1 MKKVYYIG
9 NNLHG
14 CYNVRCLFPLQ
25 ENGYDGDRTTF
36 QLKRATPEM
45 KAKALVQADV
55 VVFHRPEKDEQLL
68 IALKLKQAGKK
79 IVFDN
84 DDTYKDFGGFKFNEY
99 MNEEKVKLGLGTLDK
114 NIESFLKVADLV
126 TCSTEFLKK
135 EYEQINP
142 NVIVLPNTV
151 DPFYYPE
158 PKRNDTDIIR
168 IGITGSVGITADVE
182 ALKPIIEH
190 YQNDPRVRLVLLS
203 LPPEGE
209 NEIYQKLY
217 VEEYAFWNKVN
228 IEWHS
233 FVTADKY
240 YEYLN
245 DLKLDMVIIPR
256 ADSYFNRCKS
266 NLKFLENSML
276 EIPTIGQSFPTGD
289 SPYEVNP
296 EDAKHLLLATDT
308 ESWIAQ
314 IEKLIADK
322 ELRLKIGKE
331 AHEYVE
337 VNYSIEKLAHLW
349 KEAYDTL
356 FTNKENNVS

>member
-1 MKKVYYIG
+1 MKVYYIG
-9 NNLHG
+9 SYEG
-14 CYNVRCLFPLQ
+14 CFNVRCLFPLQ
-25 ENGYDGDRTTF
+25 ENGWNGDRTT
-36 QLKRATPEM
+36 LGLNRISPDN
-45 KAKALVQADV
+45 KAKALIDADV
-55 VVFHRPEKDEQLL
+55 VVFHRPEKEEDL
-68 IALKLKQAGKK
+68 AVMRKLKQVGKK

-84 DDTYKDFGGFKFNEY
+84 DDTYKDHNGFKFNDY
-99 MNEEKVKLGLGTLDK
+99 MTEEKAKLGLDTLNK
-114 NIESFLKVADLV
+114 NIDTFMKEADLI

-142 NVIVLPNTV
+142 NVVVLPNTV
-151 DPFYYPE
+151 DPFYFPE
-158 PKRNDTDIIR
+158 PARNESDIIR

-182 ALKPIIEH
+182 VLKPIIEH
-190 YQNDPRVRLVLLS
+190 YQHDPRVRLVLLS

-209 NEIYQKLY
+209 NAIYKKLY
-217 VEEYAFWNKVN
+217 VDEYAFWNKVN

-233 FVTADKY
+233 FVKTDVY

-245 DLKLDMVIIPR
+245 NLKLDMVIIPR
-256 ADSYFNRCKS
+256 SDSYFNRCKS

-308 ESWIAQ
+308 QSWIEQ

-322 ELRLKIGKE
+322 ELRREMGKK
-331 AHEYVE
+331 AREYVE
-337 VNYSIEKLAHLW
+337 ETYSIANNAHKW
-349 KEAYDTL
+349 VDAYKSI
-356 FTNKENNVS
+356 FKVV

>member
-1 MKKVYYIG
+1 MKVYFI
-9 NNLHG
+9 NSNKEG

-25 ENGYDGDRTTF
+25 ENGWDGDRTTF
-36 QLKRATPEM
+36 IPSRPTPEN
-45 KAKALVQADV
+45 KARALMSSDIA
-55 VVFHRPEKDEQLL
+55 VFHRPDTAESLVV
-68 IALKLKQAGKK
+68 ARKLKEAGKK

-84 DDTYKDFGGFKFNEY
+84 DDTYQDYGGFKFTEFV
-99 MNEEKVKLGLGTLDK
+99 NEEMVKKGLKTL
-114 NIESFLKVADLV
+114 NESLDTFAKEADLI

-142 NVIVLPNTV
+142 NTIVLPNTV

-158 PKRNDTDIIR
+158 PLRNDTDIVR

-182 ALKPIIEH
+182 VLKPIIEH

-209 NEIYQKLY
+209 NEIYKKLY
-217 VEEYAFWNKVN
+217 VNEYAFWNKVN

-233 FVTADKY
+233 FVPYDQY

-245 DLKLDMVIIPR
+245 GLKLDFVIIPR

-276 EIPTIGQSFPTGD
+276 EIPSVCQSFSTGD
-289 SPYEVNP
+289 SPYEQNP
-296 EDAKHLLLATDT
+296 SDKEYLLLATDT
-308 ESWIAQ
+308 ASWIEQ
-314 IEKLIADK
+314 IEKLINDK
-322 ELRLKIGKE
+322 ELRREMGKK

-337 VNYSIEKLAHLW
+337 REYSIEKHASKW
-349 KEAYDTL
+349 KDAYSKLLDN
-356 FTNKENNVS
+356 NKKN

>member
-1 MKKVYYIG
+1 MKVYYIG
-9 NNLHG
+9 SYEG
-14 CYNVRCLFPLQ
+14 CFNVRCLFPLQ
-25 ENGYDGDRTTF
+25 ENGWNGDRTT
-36 QLKRATPEM
+36 LGLNRISPDN
-45 KAKALVQADV
+45 KAKALIDADV
-55 VVFHRPEKDEQLL
+55 VVFHRPEKEEDL
-68 IALKLKQAGKK
+68 AVMRKLKQVGKK

-84 DDTYKDFGGFKFNEY
+84 DDTYKDHNGFKFNDY
-99 MNEEKVKLGLGTLDK
+99 MTEEKAKLGLDTLNK
-114 NIESFLKVADLV
+114 NIDTFMKEADLI

-142 NVIVLPNTV
+142 NVVVLPNTV
-151 DPFYYPE
+151 DPFYFPE
-158 PKRNDTDIIR
+158 PARNESDIIR

-182 ALKPIIEH
+182 VLKPIIEH
-190 YQNDPRVRLVLLS
+190 YQHDPRVRLVLLS

-209 NEIYQKLY
+209 NAIYKKLY
-217 VEEYAFWNKVN
+217 VDEYAFWNKVN

-233 FVTADKY
+233 FVKTDVY

-245 DLKLDMVIIPR
+245 NLKLDMVIIPR
-256 ADSYFNRCKS
+256 SDSYFNRCKS

-308 ESWIAQ
+308 QSWIEQ

-322 ELRLKIGKE
+322 ELRREMGKK
-331 AHEYVE
+331 AREYVE
-337 VNYSIEKLAHLW
+337 ETYSIANNAQKW
-349 KEAYDTL
+349 VDAYKSI
-356 FTNKENNVS
+356 FKVV